1 MERFYEIILSQYVKL
16 KVRGTYTFDEIVI
29 L

>member
-1 MERFYEIILSQYVKL
+1 MERFYEIILLQYVKL
-16 KVRGTYTFDEIVI
+16 KVCGTYTYDEIVI